1 MGERK
6 AQQKSAEKAIVKAV
20 DSSLKSEM
28 ATSQEA
34 MCVVTKAGRMQ
45 VHWDKSAKATTMGQ
59 LVFFA
64 EFLEVAGVFE
74 RWVEACP
81 LDYSS
86 GNASTCRDVLG
97 TWMLSVLDGHCRY
110 AHIAGLRGDGV
121 APEILGM
128 EKIISDEALR
138 RALKAIAPSPDS
150 KHDEIQAVVQRS
162 QVERAQRWMQD
173 ALFDSVQ
180 NAFDTAWILDCD
192 PTVKPLYGK
201 QSGAEIGYNPK
212 KPGRPSHTTHTY

>member
-6 AQQKSAEKAIVKAV
+6 AQQKSSARAMVKA
-20 DSSLKSEM
+20 SYSPLKSEI
-28 ATSQEA
+28 ATPQEA

-45 VHWDKSAKATTMGQ
+45 MRWDKSAKATTLGQ

-64 EFLEVAGVFE
+64 EFLEVAGVFD

-86 GNASTCRDVLG
+86 GNASACRDVVG

-138 RALKAIAPSPDS
+138 RALKAIAPAPDIA
-150 KHDEIQAVVQRS
+150 DWLI
-162 QVERAQRWMQD
+162 
-173 ALFDSVQ
+173 
-180 NAFDTAWILDCD
+180 
-192 PTVKPLYGK
+192 
-201 QSGAEIGYNPK
+201 
-212 KPGRPSHTTHTY
+212 